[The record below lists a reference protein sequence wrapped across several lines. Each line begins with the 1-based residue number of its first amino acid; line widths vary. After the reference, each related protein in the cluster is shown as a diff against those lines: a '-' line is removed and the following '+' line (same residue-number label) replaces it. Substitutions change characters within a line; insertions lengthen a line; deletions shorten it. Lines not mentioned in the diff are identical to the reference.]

1 MRFAPS
7 LAISAPSNLAAVSQ
21 SRAGA
26 VDQHSDVQ
34 HSDVWHSDLWLDQ
47 PDAHDRIDARCAT
60 GEISPEQASQ
70 LHGFVDNG
78 YLTLSLGLDQ
88 QFCDAF
94 DDDIAELW
102 KQRPRDLA
110 VSPPGVGRPTS
121 FRDYDGSAHEHGYR
135 IPDLH
140 SHSKRALDL
149 YLSPQIFSLIEL
161 ILGEPAIAFQ
171 SLYFEYG
178 SMQGLHRDPMFV
190 VTRPASH
197 LFAAWIAL
205 EDITADSGPLSYVPG
220 SHRLPW
226 FEFEPDSI
234 VCGQGVSQDK
244 RLEFGA
250 WRDRTMREKGL
261 AAKPFTC
268 KRGTSSFGTAGSYTA
283 EPIFRTR
290 SRPARASSCT
300 IRRLRT
306 IALAPRAYK
315 NVRATVGALF
325 LERRRRSSSVTA
337 PAAWTTPSI

>member
-1 MRFAPS
+1 
-7 LAISAPSNLAAVSQ
+7 
-21 SRAGA
+21 
-26 VDQHSDVQ
+26 VDHHSDVQ
-34 HSDVWHSDLWLDQ
+34 HSDVWHSNLWLDQ
-47 PDAHDRIDARCAT
+47 PDAHDRIDARGAT

-88 QFCDAF
+88 QFCDAL
-94 DDDIAELW
+94 DDEIAELW

-140 SHSKRALDL
+140 SHSQRALDL

-234 VCGQGVSQDK
+234 VCGQGVSQEK

-268 KRGTSSFGTAGSYTA
+268 KRGDVFIWHGGLVHGGTHIQNPQQTRKSFVVHYSSAANY
-283 EPIFRTR
+283 R
-290 SRPARASSCT
+290 SRTARVQEREGDGWRTVPRTTET
-300 IRRLRT
+300 I
-306 IALAPRAYK
+306 
-315 NVRATVGALF
+315 
-325 LERRRRSSSVTA
+325 LERDGARGLDNPIHLT
-337 PAAWTTPSI
+337 